1 MYSGLLGKNIKYS
14 LSPLIHN
21 KKYKEDSI
29 PLEYKIFDVDENSLD
44 IFVNKAKKDLIGFN
58 VTIPYKESIIKYLDG
73 IEYPANKIGAVNT
86 VVNVNS
92 KLIGYNT
99 DYFGFILSLEKENIK
114 LNGKNAL
121 IIGSGGAAKAI
132 IYALKDLK
140 IKTIDIALRNEQS
153 IREHK
158 AYISKT
164 INIHE
169 EFDLTEYDI
178 IINCTPISGAN
189 HPNETPISIKKCN
202 SKKIFYDLNYEPKN
216 TLFMKVGEE
225 YGCRVLNGYSML
237 LYQGYK
243 AIEIWEKYLKENT

>member
-21 KKYKEDSI
+21 EKYKEDNI
-29 PLEYKIFDVDENSLD
+29 PLEYKIFDVDENNLD
-44 IFVNKAKKDLIGFN
+44 IFINKAKKELIGFN
-58 VTIPYKESIIKYLDG
+58 VTIPYKESIIKYLDS

-99 DYFGFILSLEKENIK
+99 DYFGFISSLEKENIK
-114 LNGKNAL
+114 LEGKNAL

-132 IYALKDLK
+132 IYALRDLK
-140 IKTIDIALRNEQS
+140 IKSIDIALRNEKS

-178 IINCTPISGAN
+178 VINCTPISGAN
-189 HPNETPISIKKCN
+189 HPNETPINIKKCN
-202 SKKIFYDLNYEPKN
+202 SKKIFYDLNYEPQN
-216 TLFMKVGEE
+216 TLFMKIGEE

-237 LYQGYK
+237 LHQGYK
-243 AIEIWEKYLKENT
+243 AIKIWKKYLKENT